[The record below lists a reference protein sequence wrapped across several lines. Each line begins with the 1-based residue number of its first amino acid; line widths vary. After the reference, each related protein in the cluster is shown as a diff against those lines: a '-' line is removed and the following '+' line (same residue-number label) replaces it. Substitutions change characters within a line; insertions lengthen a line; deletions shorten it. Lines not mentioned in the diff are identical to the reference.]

1 MLAHSPGDGWND
13 VDADDL
19 LVDDDDSS
27 KLVVVDHSAV
37 VDVVAIKAIIKVALT
52 PESSSLP
59 VSIQ

>member
-13 VDADDL
+13 VDADDV

-37 VDVVAIKAIIKVALT
+37 VDVVAIKTIIKVALT

>member
-13 VDADDL
+13 VDADDV

-37 VDVVAIKAIIKVALT
+37 LDVVAIKTIIKVALT

>member
-37 VDVVAIKAIIKVALT
+37 VDVVAKTIIKDALT

>member
-37 VDVVAIKAIIKVALT
+37 VDVVAIKTIIKVALT

>member
-1 MLAHSPGDGWND
+1 MLARSPGDGWND

-37 VDVVAIKAIIKVALT
+37 VDVVAIKTIIKVALT

>member
-37 VDVVAIKAIIKVALT
+37 VDVVAIKTIIKDALT